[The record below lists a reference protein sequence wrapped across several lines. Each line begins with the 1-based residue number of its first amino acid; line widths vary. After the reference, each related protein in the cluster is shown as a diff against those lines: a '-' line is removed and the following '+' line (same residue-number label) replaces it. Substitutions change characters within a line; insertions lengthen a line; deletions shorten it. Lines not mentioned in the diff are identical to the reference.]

1 MWAQLGPGP
10 RDGLMTGLA
19 RRSGWSIRRVRTLIE
34 LTVLAAGVA
43 LGGTVGVG
51 TVVFAL
57 GVGPVTQFFLP
68 YLVVRL
74 DAPIAAPAPTPLQ
87 P

>member
-1 MWAQLGPGP
+1 
-10 RDGLMTGLA
+10 MTGLA

-57 GVGPVTQFFLP
+57 GVGPVT
-68 YLVVRL
+68 
-74 DAPIAAPAPTPLQ
+74 
-87 P
+87 